1 MRLSRLMSKTSR
13 DAPRDEVSKNAQ
25 LLIKAGYIYKEMAG
39 AYVFLPLG
47 LKVLNNIISIIR
59 DEMDAVGG
67 QEVFMTSLQS
77 PEQWKASGRW
87 SDDVVDVWFKSSLQS
102 GAEIGF
108 ANTHEEQITK
118 IMSGIVKSHKDLP
131 HSIYQFQNK
140 FRNEVRSKSGIMR
153 TREFIMKDLYTFSKD
168 KEQHQVIYDDIA
180 KAYNRIFERLG
191 ISEQTFFTLASGGS
205 FSKYSHE
212 FQTRCDAGE
221 DLVFA
226 VADEDLYYNLEIAPS
241 RAPEIDDS
249 DVVEKELQEIEA
261 RGVIGVE
268 KLAKLLELEIDQT
281 TKTMLFESPN
291 GVVVAAAVRGGYDV
305 NVLKLEEASGYQGL
319 QLASEQTVRKTTG
332 AEVGYAGIIGL
343 PDDVEIYLDDS
354 MQGRRNF
361 EVGANKTNYHTINV
375 NFGRDIPTPE
385 RFYDIK
391 DAKDGDYHPESGKQ
405 YQVFKAA
412 EVGNIF
418 TLGTKYSDAIGL
430 KYSDETGQQK
440 SVFMGS
446 YGLGPARTM
455 GVITELMSDDKGLV
469 WPENIAPA
477 KVIIVQLGDSDDV
490 RQTAESMYEKLK
502 GSNLDV
508 MLDDRDE
515 RAGVKLADSD
525 LIGVPYRVVISNRSC
540 QADQHELTERLNGAT
555 SLHGFDDLIEK
566 LTENIA

>member
-405 YQVFKAA
+405 YQV
-412 EVGNIF
+412 
-418 TLGTKYSDAIGL
+418 
-430 KYSDETGQQK
+430 
-440 SVFMGS
+440 
-446 YGLGPARTM
+446 
-455 GVITELMSDDKGLV
+455 
-469 WPENIAPA
+469 
-477 KVIIVQLGDSDDV
+477 
-490 RQTAESMYEKLK
+490 
-502 GSNLDV
+502 
-508 MLDDRDE
+508 
-515 RAGVKLADSD
+515 
-525 LIGVPYRVVISNRSC
+525 
-540 QADQHELTERLNGAT
+540 
-555 SLHGFDDLIEK
+555 
-566 LTENIA
+566 

>member
-291 GVVVAAAVRGGYDV
+291 GVVVAAAVSGGYYV
-305 NVLKLEEASGYQGL
+305 NVL
-319 QLASEQTVRKTTG
+319 
-332 AEVGYAGIIGL
+332 
-343 PDDVEIYLDDS
+343 
-354 MQGRRNF
+354 
-361 EVGANKTNYHTINV
+361 
-375 NFGRDIPTPE
+375 
-385 RFYDIK
+385 
-391 DAKDGDYHPESGKQ
+391 
-405 YQVFKAA
+405 
-412 EVGNIF
+412 
-418 TLGTKYSDAIGL
+418 
-430 KYSDETGQQK
+430 
-440 SVFMGS
+440 
-446 YGLGPARTM
+446 
-455 GVITELMSDDKGLV
+455 
-469 WPENIAPA
+469 
-477 KVIIVQLGDSDDV
+477 
-490 RQTAESMYEKLK
+490 
-502 GSNLDV
+502 
-508 MLDDRDE
+508 
-515 RAGVKLADSD
+515 
-525 LIGVPYRVVISNRSC
+525 
-540 QADQHELTERLNGAT
+540 
-555 SLHGFDDLIEK
+555 
-566 LTENIA
+566 